1 MPKSL
6 VKIGVWN
13 VTKKSKKSTGNVFED
28 LGFENSDEML
38 TKAKLV
44 YQINQYIE
52 KKKLSQS
59 KVADL
64 LDIKQ
69 SKVSLLM
76 NGKIFGFSVEKL
88 MHFLNCL
95 SFDIEIHIKPQRSSS
110 VGHIRVCA

>member
-1 MPKSL
+1 MA
-6 VKIGVWN
+6 
-13 VTKKSKKSTGNVFED
+13 KKSKKSSGNVFKD

-44 YQINQYIE
+44 YQINQCID
-52 KKKLSQS
+52 KRKLSQA
-59 KVADL
+59 KVSNIL
-64 LDIKQ
+64 EIPQ

-95 SFDIEIHIKPQRSSS
+95 SFDVEIRLKPIRTSSM
-110 VGHIRVCA
+110 GQIRVYG